1 MTDRFD
7 KNYTDQ
13 GYIMNYFRL
22 PNLGPWKKRVLQ
34 FRIELE
40 DITPAIWRVI
50 QVPADYNF
58 WDLHVAI
65 QDAMGWLDCH
75 LHYFEIKPKNKRCVR
90 RIGIPDFE
98 RTDESFPIDPGWEIA
113 ADSIFNDLGLSATY
127 LYDFGDSWKHKVT
140 LEGHMH
146 RYKNQT
152 YPVCVSGKR
161 ACPPEDCGGVPGYM
175 DLLEVL
181 SNPRNPE
188 YKSMREWAGDYDPES
203 FSPEKVVFSD
213 PQKRWREAFF

>member
-1 MTDRFD
+1 MSSRFD
-7 KNYTDQ
+7 KNYTGQ
-13 GYIMNYFRL
+13 GYAMNYFRL
-22 PNLGPWKKRVLQ
+22 PNVAHWKKMALQ

-65 QDAMGWLDCH
+65 QDAMGWLNYH
-75 LHYFEIKPKNKRCVR
+75 LHYFEIKPKHKRELR

-98 RTDESFPIDPGWEIA
+98 EPHESFPIDPGWEIA
-113 ADSIFNDLGLSATY
+113 IDSIFKDLGSSATY

-140 LEGHMH
+140 LDGYMH
-146 RYKNQT
+146 KYKNQS
-152 YPVCVSGKR
+152 YPMCVNGRR

-175 DLLEVL
+175 HLLEVL
-181 SNPRNPE
+181 GDKQNPE
-188 YKSMREWAGDYDPES
+188 YNEMREWAGDYDPET
-203 FSPEKVVFSD
+203 FNPEEVVFSD
-213 PQKRWREAFF
+213 PQKRWRKAFF